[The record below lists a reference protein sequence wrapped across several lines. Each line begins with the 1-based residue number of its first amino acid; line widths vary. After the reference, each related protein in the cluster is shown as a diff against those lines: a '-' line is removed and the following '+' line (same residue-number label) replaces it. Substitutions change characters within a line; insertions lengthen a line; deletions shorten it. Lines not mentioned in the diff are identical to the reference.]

1 MLVAEGKR
9 FSTTRT
15 ATKGATTT
23 NSTSTPN
30 NASKTPQ
37 KLLVASAAA
46 ASPAAPSPRTR
57 GSACA
62 GVSRRRFLS
71 GGAAAATTTTTTT
84 KKGPSHASSSSVAA
98 AAAPPTSAFDIPAA
112 PILIPPG
119 PWTILE
125 GGGVCAARGF
135 LANGMAG
142 GLRASG
148 PKADLALV
156 AVDPSL
162 PPAAAAGVFTKNVM
176 CAAPVTF
183 CRRALEKSPTARA
196 VLINAG
202 QANAAT
208 GDLGYAD
215 CELSAA
221 ELKKALGSAGD
232 ESLLLLSTGV
242 IGRRIKMEPLVK
254 SLPTLVKG
262 LGATAEDALHAAVAV
277 TTTDLV
283 SKSAAL
289 EVTFFLFSVFFF
301 SFPSSFFFLENGQQ
315 SFFVLGTSPGR
326 SLWSL

>member
-1 MLVAEGKR
+1 MI
-9 FSTTRT
+9 
-15 ATKGATTT
+15 
-23 NSTSTPN
+23 
-30 NASKTPQ
+30 
-37 KLLVASAAA
+37 
-46 ASPAAPSPRTR
+46 
-57 GSACA
+57 
-62 GVSRRRFLS
+62 
-71 GGAAAATTTTTTT
+71 
-84 KKGPSHASSSSVAA
+84 KGPPSSSSSSSSSSVAA
-98 AAAPPTSAFDIPAA
+98 AAATPTTAFDIPAA
-112 PILIPPG
+112 PILIPAG
-119 PWTILE
+119 PWTVLE
-125 GGGVCAARGF
+125 GGGVCAAKGF

-162 PPAAAAGVFTKNVM
+162 PPAAAAGVFPKPVM

-183 CRRALEKSPTARA
+183 CRRALEKSTTARA

-215 CELSAA
+215 CERSAS
-221 ELKKALGSAGD
+221 ELQKALKSSGD

-242 IGRRIKMEPLVK
+242 IGRRIKMEPLVQ
-254 SLPTLVKG
+254 SLPALVKG

-289 EVTFFLFSVFFF
+289 EVRGFSLSFLRFF
-301 SFPSSFFFLENGQQ
+301 SSFCLPPPF
-315 SFFVLGTSPGR
+315 SKRAAAAVLGDLAWRETRAYRLLATAERERGEER
-326 SLWSL
+326 ERN